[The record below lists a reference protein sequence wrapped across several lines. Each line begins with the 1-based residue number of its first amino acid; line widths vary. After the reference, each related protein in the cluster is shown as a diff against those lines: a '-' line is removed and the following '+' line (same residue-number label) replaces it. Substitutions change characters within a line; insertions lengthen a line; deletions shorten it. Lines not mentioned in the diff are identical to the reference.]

1 MFPDASELMN
11 DKLGLNV
18 ATVKT
23 NEFADI
29 GGYYR
34 PFNEKESALLQ
45 GYINRGYE
53 LFTKRCADGRKMKQ
67 NDIKAIGEGRVWTG
81 AHAKK
86 IGLVDQLGGIDDA
99 IAVAKKRAKIDKCT
113 VIAYPA
119 QKGMFEDLLNDA
131 VNTDSYADGK
141 IKELMGDYY
150 FMFSNIKNLKG
161 KSNIQASMP
170 YYLMFN
176 L

>member
-1 MFPDASELMN
+1 
-11 DKLGLNV
+11 
-18 ATVKT
+18 
-23 NEFADI
+23 
-29 GGYYR
+29 
-34 PFNEKESALLQ
+34 
-45 GYINRGYE
+45 
-53 LFTKRCADGRKMKQ
+53 MKQ

-99 IAVAKKRAKIDKCT
+99 IAVAKKRAKVDKCT